1 MTAILAVSVVAV
13 VLAVWQFRLRQH
25 AERKARQ
32 ASEHLAI
39 QEAELE
45 QAHKDARE
53 GDARYRGAV
62 DLQAQKHLSVLDNL
76 LEAVQVLSFDWRY
89 LYLNDAAVR
98 NSRQTREALMGR
110 TVMECFPG
118 FENSEMYAVLRRCM
132 VERSAKQQEF
142 SFSYPDGVEAW
153 FEFSIQP
160 VPEGLFILALDITDR
175 RKVDNAILKLNAD
188 LERRVQERT
197 AQLERSRAVFE
208 NLFQS
213 LPGAFLLLSPDLMI
227 VGASDAY
234 LAATMTTRDGLVG
247 RHLFEAFPDNPND
260 EGATGT
266 RNLRASLDRVRNTAA
281 ADAMAIQKY
290 DIRRTDGSFE
300 ERFWSPINSP
310 VLSSEGQIEFIV
322 HRVEDVT
329 EFMHHRRSASAAG
342 DLMVRLEKMEAEV
355 YQSALRVQS
364 VNRQLEEA
372 NKELESFSY
381 SVSHDLRA
389 PLRHIQGY
397 VEMLERATN
406 GQLSEKARRYLTTIS
421 SASVEMGHLIDDLLA
436 FSHMGRTE
444 MRQSSVDLN
453 ALVAEVVRG
462 LEGAAPRHRVVWDL
476 TPIPTVV
483 GDPTMLKQVLV
494 NLLANA
500 LKYSRPRDPAYIA
513 VGHNGDDDGQVV
525 IRVRDN
531 GVGFD
536 MQYADKLFGVFQRL
550 HRADEFEGTG
560 IGLAIVRRIVAR
572 HGGRAWGVGA
582 PNQGASFYFTLQRSM
597 SA

>member
-389 PLRHIQGY
+389 PLRHIR
-397 VEMLERATN
+397 V
-406 GQLSEKARRYLTTIS
+406 RRDAGT
-421 SASVEMGHLIDDLLA
+421 
-436 FSHMGRTE
+436 
-444 MRQSSVDLN
+444 
-453 ALVAEVVRG
+453 
-462 LEGAAPRHRVVWDL
+462 RH
-476 TPIPTVV
+476 
-483 GDPTMLKQVLV
+483 K
-494 NLLANA
+494 
-500 LKYSRPRDPAYIA
+500 RPA
-513 VGHNGDDDGQVV
+513 VG
-525 IRVRDN
+525 
-531 GVGFD
+531 
-536 MQYADKLFGVFQRL
+536 
-550 HRADEFEGTG
+550 EGTPLPNDNL
-560 IGLAIVRRIVAR
+560 ICERRD
-572 HGGRAWGVGA
+572 G
-582 PNQGASFYFTLQRSM
+582 TLDR
-597 SA
+597 